1 MLLVIPA
8 MADADY
14 LKPYRKAQ
22 TVYGSDFDVTLW
34 ASETTQRKRFE
45 VFRDMLPLTGKIVL
59 DAGCSR
65 ADFAAFLLQHGVEY
79 GKYIGVDGIEQVLAY
94 ARDRDLPRAEY
105 YHGDLV
111 TDRDLLAIGP
121 PEVTV
126 ISGTLNTMKYGAAV
140 KLLEHA
146 WAGCTQTLAFNFLSD
161 RCDTRAPRQA
171 YPARRLPAMRLFD
184 WALKKT
190 WDVRYRQ
197 DYFPFGHDATIV
209 MQKRD

>member
-1 MLLVIPA
+1 MP
-8 MADADY
+8 DADY

-22 TVYGSDFDVTLW
+22 AAYGVDFDVTLW

-45 VFRDMLPLTGKIVL
+45 VFRDMLFLRGKTLL

-65 ADFAAFLLQHGVEY
+65 ADFAAFLLEHGVEY
-79 GKYIGVDGIEQVLAY
+79 GKYVGVDGIEEVLAY
-94 ARDRDLPRAEY
+94 ARDRKLPRAEY

-111 TDRDLLAIGP
+111 TGPALLTIGP

-126 ISGTLNTMKYGAAV
+126 ISGTLNTMKLGAAT
-140 KLLEHA
+140 KLLDKA

-161 RCDTRAPRQA
+161 RCDPRAPRQA
-171 YPARRLPAMRLFD
+171 YPARRLPAMKLFD
-184 WALKKT
+184 WALRKT

-197 DYFPFGHDATIV
+197 DYFPMGHDATIV
-209 MQKRD
+209 MHKHA

>member
-1 MLLVIPA
+1 

-22 TVYGSDFDVTLW
+22 AVYGSDFDVTLW
-34 ASETTQRKRFE
+34 ASETTQQLRFK
-45 VFRDMLPLTGKIVL
+45 VFHEMIALDGKTVL

-65 ADFAAFLLQHGVEY
+65 ADFAAYLLERGVTY
-79 GKYIGVDGIEQVLAY
+79 GKYIGIDGIDEVLAF
-94 ARDRDLPRAEY
+94 ARDRDLPRTEY
-105 YHGDLV
+105 YLGDLV

-121 PEVTV
+121 PEITV
-126 ISGTLNTMKYGAAV
+126 ISGTLNTMKYGPAV
-140 KLLEHA
+140 KLLDHA

-161 RCDTRAPRQA
+161 RCDPRAPRQA

-209 MQKRD
+209 MHKHA